1 MNNIKFFKDLNKE
14 SVSLAG
20 GKGASLGEMINS
32 NFPVPNGF
40 VVLSSAF
47 DNFIE
52 ANNLNLK
59 IKKILCSVDINN
71 SETSLNAS
79 KKISDLILSK
89 PLSKELEEEIL
100 NSFNLL
106 DADFVAVRSSATAED
121 SATDAWAGQ
130 LDTFLNTKK
139 EDLLLNVE
147 KCFASLF
154 TDRAIIYRINKK
166 LIDKKISVAVIV
178 QKMINSE
185 KSGIAFS
192 VHPVTNDYDQI
203 IIDAGYGLGE
213 AIVSGQI
220 TPDSYIISK
229 KHKIL
234 DKIKGSQEKA
244 LYRTTENQ
252 SGNIWKK
259 TTEEQKKQFVLTDK
273 EIQELSKI
281 LLNIEK
287 HYGFPVDV
295 EWAMEEERFY
305 IVQSRPITT
314 LEIQNNNPIHK
325 LIK

>member
-1 MNNIKFFKDLNKE
+1 M
-14 SVSLAG
+14 G
-20 GKGASLGEMINS
+20 
-32 NFPVPNGF
+32 
-40 VVLSSAF
+40 
-47 DNFIE
+47 
-52 ANNLNLK
+52 
-59 IKKILCSVDINN
+59 
-71 SETSLNAS
+71 
-79 KKISDLILSK
+79 
-89 PLSKELEEEIL
+89 
-100 NSFNLL
+100 
-106 DADFVAVRSSATAED
+106 
-121 SATDAWAGQ
+121 GQ

-220 TPDSYIISK
+220 TPIVILYLKNTRS
-229 KHKIL
+229 L

-252 SGNIWKK
+252 SGNFGKKKQKNKK
-259 TTEEQKKQFVLTDK
+259 TVCLTDK
-273 EIQELSKI
+273 EIQVLSKI

-287 HYGFPVDV
+287 HYGVPV
-295 EWAMEEERFY
+295 M
-305 IVQSRPITT
+305 
-314 LEIQNNNPIHK
+314 
-325 LIK
+325 